1 MTLSPLGIADGVWLV
16 SQVDP
21 RFENAVNMIRQGVF
35 GWEGYFEELLQTL
48 SGQRDY
54 YLLAD
59 DFPAYLEAQV
69 GHEATMA
76 DFEPYQICHVCKAGH
91 AAHTAAS
98 CFLQHTNMHVER
110 S

>member
-1 MTLSPLGIADGVWLV
+1 M
-16 SQVDP
+16 DP

-69 GHEATMA
+69 GHELTVA
-76 DFEPYQICHVCKAGH
+76 DCKP
-91 AAHTAAS
+91 
-98 CFLQHTNMHVER
+98 C
-110 S
+110 

>member
-1 MTLSPLGIADGVWLV
+1 MQYVFTFSPLGVADGLWLV
-16 SQVDP
+16 FQVDP

-35 GWEGYFEELLQTL
+35 GWEGYSEELLQTL

-69 GHEATMA
+69 VQELTEA
-76 DFEPYQICHVCKAGH
+76 DCKP
-91 AAHTAAS
+91 
-98 CFLQHTNMHVER
+98 
-110 S
+110 

>member
-1 MTLSPLGIADGVWLV
+1 M
-16 SQVDP
+16 DP

-69 GHEATMA
+69 GHA
-76 DFEPYQICHVCKAGH
+76 QITCAIGSFLWCVPAGH
-91 AAHTAAS
+91 PTPVYAPCSTRKRMS
-98 CFLQHTNMHVER
+98 GG
-110 S
+110 